1 MNDQTARGWK
11 MKESMAITGYDRL
24 RKMQEWKMQE
34 MKMQER
40 KMR

>member
-1 MNDQTARGWK
+1 